1 MTIQEV
7 VEKWNEELRGSTHHY
22 LGDVDGLIKS
32 LEEFVEKEKIDLSK
46 GSIFVERVALNI
58 FAEHLIGTN
67 PVKRDGTKEGEKE
80 ETIEEID
87 LVYLK
92 NGIANLFDANDDIV
106 PIINDEIDEWFRLII
121 KMGNKNKR
129 QNLSE
134 KIGKIVDTWNE
145 DLIDIG
151 HRVDK
156 EYIEELKQQ
165 LKKAV
170 EK

>member
-1 MTIQEV
+1 MTIRSV
-7 VEKWNEELRGSTHHY
+7 VEKWGEEDIPDL
-22 LGDVDGLIKS
+22 DKLIKS
-32 LEEFVEKEKIDLSK
+32 LEEFVEKEHS
-46 GSIFVERVALNI
+46 GSTCKFTEVYKKR
-58 FAEHLIGTN
+58 LIGTN

>member
-32 LEEFVEKEKIDLSK
+32 LEEFVEKEHS
-46 GSIFVERVALNI
+46 GSTCKFTEVYKKR
-58 FAEHLIGTN
+58 LIGTN